1 MMRLQLH
8 SFPKAWRPSRRQR
21 GASMLFALIALVVLT
36 LGGVA
41 LVRTVDTGLLT
52 LGNLGFRRDTLSAG
66 AESTEL
72 ALTWLGQQAPATLFN
87 SDSSKGYYATAVANL
102 APLDTTT
109 SAAHPV
115 SLVDWKGDACGGA
128 SVDDT
133 RLCLSP
139 STQVTFA
146 SGVKAQYVVTRLC
159 SVVGSGG
166 SSRPCAVPLRTSAG
180 LSMDRGVYGA
190 LGKIE
195 PPTATTFYR
204 IITRTEG
211 ARGSVAFTETLVHF

>member
-1 MMRLQLH
+1 MNRLHPH
-8 SFPKAWRPSRRQR
+8 SHTKAGRPVQRQR

-66 AESTEL
+66 SEATER
-72 ALTWLGQQAPATLFN
+72 ALTWLGQQAPTMLFN
-87 SDSSKGYYATAVANL
+87 SDSANGYYAVAVPNL

-109 SAAHPV
+109 SPAHAV

-128 SVDDT
+128 SVDAT
-133 RLCLSP
+133 RLCLQP
-139 STQVTFA
+139 ATQFTLA

-159 SVVGSGG
+159 SVVGAGG
-166 SSRPCAVPLRTSAG
+166 SSRPCAVPLRASAG
-180 LSMDRGVYGA
+180 LSMDRGVYGS
-190 LGKIE
+190 LGKID
-195 PPTATTFYR
+195 PPSATTFYR
-204 IITRTEG
+204 IVTRTEG